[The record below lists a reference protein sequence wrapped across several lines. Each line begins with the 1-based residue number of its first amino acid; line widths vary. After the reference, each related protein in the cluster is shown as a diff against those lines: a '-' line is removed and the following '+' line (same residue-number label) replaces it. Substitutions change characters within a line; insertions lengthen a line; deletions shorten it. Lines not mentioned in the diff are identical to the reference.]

1 MALVR
6 MEDPLLWFAHPST
19 VRSLAFLP
27 LFLCGFVP
35 LGTTAQS
42 VAPAGIAS
50 AGGHGTASSAM
61 FSWTLGQ
68 VSDAT
73 STGTSTIITAGIQ
86 QPEVIWARLNA
97 RVFLGGPYNTGTG
110 LMNDDLRTG
119 ALVPASEPY
128 TAAGSV
134 QHGQGGGEQ
143 VAPATLA
150 VSGPDAIVDWV
161 FVELRSAS
169 TPQQV
174 LSTRCALVQ
183 RDGDVVD
190 NDGTSPVRLSAVPG
204 NYHVAI
210 HHRNHLPVM
219 TLNPMAL
226 SSAAVAIDFSNGS
239 TATYGTDAQKQTGAV
254 RQLWPGDAT
263 TNKQVKYTGSGNDR
277 DPILVAVGSTT
288 PNNVL
293 AGQYDS
299 EDVNMDGSVKYTGS
313 ANDRDPILVTVGS
326 TTPNNVRSAQ
336 IP

>member
-1 MALVR
+1 M
-6 MEDPLLWFAHPST
+6 
-19 VRSLAFLP
+19 RSLAFLP
-27 LFLCGFVP
+27 LLLFGLVP
-35 LGTTAQS
+35 VGTAAQS

-50 AGGHGTASSAM
+50 AGGHGTAGAAL

-68 VSDAT
+68 VADAT
-73 STGTSTIITAGIQ
+73 SNGPSTIVTAGIQ
-86 QPEVIWARLNA
+86 QPDVIWARLNV

-110 LMNDDLRTG
+110 LMNDGLRTG
-119 ALVPASEPY
+119 ALVPAIEPY

-150 VSGPDAIVDWV
+150 VSGTNAIVDWV
-161 FVELRSAS
+161 FMELRSAS

-190 NDGTSPVRLSAVPG
+190 NDGTSPVRLSALAG
-204 NYHVAI
+204 SYHVAL

-219 TLNPMAL
+219 TLDPVAL
-226 SSAAVAIDFSNGS
+226 SSAAVAIDLTNGS
-239 TATYGTDAQKQTGAV
+239 TATYGTDAQKLTGAV

-263 TNKQVKYTGSGNDR
+263 ANQQVKYTGSGNDR
-277 DPILVAVGSTT
+277 DPLLVAVGSTT
-288 PNNVL
+288 PNNIL
-293 AGQYDS
+293 NGQYDGR
-299 EDVNMDGSVKYTGS
+299 DVNMDGSVKYTGS

-326 TTPNNVRSAQ
+326 TTPNNVRAAQ